1 MTLFKDF
8 GLKPGIMSAIEKA
21 GYTEPTQIQAE
32 VWEAAKSGQN
42 IVGQSQTGTG
52 KTTAFLLPLLEKA
65 DNKKRHPQVLIVA
78 PTRELVEQIRA
89 DIMKLSDEIINSLSI
104 NLRKKIKSIINI
116 KNEAYSIRYSTN

>member
-8 GLKPGIMSAIEKA
+8 GLKPGLMQAIEKA

-32 VWEAAKSGQN
+32 VREAAKSGQN

-65 DNKKRHPQVLIVA
+65 DFRLRHPQV
-78 PTRELVEQIRA
+78 
-89 DIMKLSDEIINSLSI
+89 D
-104 NLRKKIKSIINI
+104 RKSVV
-116 KNEAYSIRYSTN
+116 